1 MSTGPLF
8 ALELDPRRPPGV
20 QVEQHLRGLIRSGR
34 VPTGAR
40 LPSTRTLAAD
50 LGVSR
55 GVAVRAYAQLAAEGY
70 LRLRRGAPPLI
81 VSIPRESLA
90 WSAIEEDVPVAL
102 ARYNLRPD
110 LPDLSLFPRGQWL
123 RASRAALARAADH
136 DLAYGEPFGAAALRH
151 QLAPFLA
158 RTRGLVATAPNT
170 AVFSGSTQALLVLAS
185 VLREQGARRIAVE
198 EPGHRWRTRTLAASG
213 LEVVPVDVDENGL
226 DVGALGDA
234 DAVVVSPDHHFPSG
248 AALSGDRRRALADW
262 AARGERLVIE
272 HDYDAHFRYDRSA
285 AGALQALAP
294 DHVVYVGSASALL
307 VPTLRLGWAVL
318 PARLVVP
325 VSNAMFANVIA
336 LSRVTQHTLAEFI
349 ARGYLDRH
357 LRRARSAYKRRRELV
372 CATLP
377 GVRGRPAGLFVSL
390 PLRDHVD
397 ESVVLSDA
405 RRRGVALDGVNEHA
419 VRRQPA
425 GVVIGF
431 AAEPEPTLRRGLEEV
446 VAALGATDAG
456 RPRGPHDYGE

>member
-8 ALELDPRRPPGV
+8 ALGLDPRRPPGA
-20 QVEQHLRGLIRSGR
+20 QVEQQLRELIRSGR
-34 VPTGAR
+34 LPTGAR
-40 LPSTRTLAAD
+40 LPSTRTLASD

-70 LRLRRGAPPLI
+70 LQPRRGAPPVV
-81 VSIPRESLA
+81 VSTPREPLA
-90 WSAIEEDVPVAL
+90 WEAIEEDVPVAL

-110 LPDLSLFPRGQWL
+110 LPDLWLFPRAQWL
-123 RASRAALARAADH
+123 RASRAALGRAAHH

-158 RTRGLVATAPNT
+158 RTRGVVATAANT
-170 AVFSGSTQALLVLAS
+170 AVFSGSTQGLLVLAS
-185 VLREQGARRIAVE
+185 VLRARGARRIAVE
-198 EPGHRWRTRTLAASG
+198 DPGHRWRTRTLAASG

-226 DVGALGDA
+226 DVAALRDA

-248 AALSGDRRRALADW
+248 AALSGDRRRALVDW
-262 AARGERLVIE
+262 AERGGRLVIE

-294 DHVVYVGSASALL
+294 DHVAYVGSASALL
-307 VPTLRLGWAVL
+307 APTIRLGWAVL

-325 VSNAMFANVIA
+325 VANAMFADVIA
-336 LSRVTQHTLAEFI
+336 LSRLTQHTLAEFI

-390 PLRDHVD
+390 PLPDDAD
-397 ESVVLSDA
+397 ESVVLADA
-405 RRRGVALDGVNEHA
+405 RRRRVALDGVNEHA
-419 VRRQPA
+419 SRPQPP

-431 AAEPEPTLRRGLEEV
+431 AAQPEPTLRRGLKEI
-446 VAALGATDAG
+446 VAALGATEAD